1 MGRALSASLALNA
14 PASFFFL
21 WDEVLPVMRKTGRWE
36 QAPFLSKL
44 CWPVFALVQD
54 KERLSRKRQPCS
66 QLLPI
71 SVGTSSLHELIR
83 A

>member
-21 WDEVLPVMRKTGRWE
+21 RDEVLLVMRKTGRWE
-36 QAPFLSKL
+36 QAPFLSEQ

-54 KERLSRKRQPCS
+54 KERLGGKRHNLVLSYFLS
-66 QLLPI
+66 QWGQVP
-71 SVGTSSLHELIR
+71 SLN
-83 A
+83 